1 MTERRKLFSQPSSAP
16 RRKLFST
23 PQPPRR
29 KLFFTSEEVSKNDEG
44 ITVASEKVL
53 VCQDCGYNTV
63 TDLRTDHMVCPHCGG
78 NRFNVLSQ
86 MSETVQEKV
95 GESCECQDKSFSG
108 TRRSIFNGEFQK
120 EFASINNNLEQV
132 LSECSGK
139 SIGVSDL
146 DRLFSDHNIPCTHE
160 DIIERGYAELSED
173 GKEICFSDTAF
184 TQEKLFSKL
193 IITVTKE
200 LDLDPVEDK
209 AAMISR
215 IEESQS
221 LSPKGVF
228 LLRKAHSLPMQS
240 EFSEGYLQDSGIAND
255 LKLEYGGT
263 QKSLSEFKSI
273 LNEQYDDAPD
283 NILDLLIQAGVIK
296 IYGDKVEILK

>member
-1 MTERRKLFSQPSSAP
+1 MTERRKLFSQQSSAP
-16 RRKLFST
+16 RRKLFSA
-23 PQPPRR
+23 PQSPRR
-29 KLFFTSEEVSKNDEG
+29 KLFSANEEVSKNDEG
-44 ITVASEKVL
+44 KTVASEKVL
-53 VCQDCGYNTV
+53 VCQDCGYSIKA
-63 TDLRTDHMVCPHCGG
+63 TDRTACPHCGG
-78 NRFNVLSQ
+78 QRFNVLTQ
-86 MSETVQEKV
+86 MSETAQAKV
-95 GESCECQDKSFSG
+95 GEVCECQDKTFSG

-120 EFASINNNLEQV
+120 EFASINNNLEQI

-139 SIGVSDL
+139 SIGVQDL
-146 DRLFSDHNIPCTHE
+146 DRLFSNHNIPCTHE

-173 GKEICFSDTAF
+173 GKEICFSETAF

-200 LDLDPVEDK
+200 LDLDPIEDK

-255 LKLEYGGT
+255 LRLEYGGT
-263 QKSLSEFKSI
+263 QKSLEEFKSI
-273 LNEQYDDAPD
+273 LSEQYDDAPE